1 LNEVERRILK
11 ESFRQARK
19 LQAASQ
25 AGLPALIMN
34 WFSRFLRP
42 AHDAGA
48 ALDARQEQLLADWRQ
63 LPDSDQR
70 RSHYRSRYV
79 VIDVAV
85 SSGDAHAARLLA
97 IAAVAVVDGHI
108 AFQDAWQ
115 LLLPDAAQAP
125 GVAASPPATATEV
138 PADSPMADGLLSFL
152 GFVGKSPVVA
162 HNARFI
168 RRVMQRALAEYLGV
182 RLRLP
187 WLDLAWILPDLFR
200 EVDAGP
206 ERLDALARALRHQP
220 ASRRHE
226 ALSDAFAT
234 AQLMQIAVAHAAS
247 KGIDTPASL
256 RELEKA
262 RRHMHQSA

>member
-1 LNEVERRILK
+1 
-11 ESFRQARK
+11 
-19 LQAASQ
+19 
-25 AGLPALIMN
+25 
-34 WFSRFLRP
+34 
-42 AHDAGA
+42 
-48 ALDARQEQLLADWRQ
+48 

-206 ERLDALARALRHQP
+206 ERLDAWLEHFGIASIKRHD
-220 ASRRHE
+220 

-234 AQLMQIAVAHAAS
+234 AQLLQIALAHAAS
-247 KGIDTPASL
+247 KGFDTPASL

-262 RRHMHQSA
+262 RRHLHQSA

>member
-1 LNEVERRILK
+1 
-11 ESFRQARK
+11 
-19 LQAASQ
+19 
-25 AGLPALIMN
+25 MN

-115 LLLPDAAQAP
+115 LLLPDAGQAP
-125 GVAASPPATATEV
+125 GAAASPPATATEV
-138 PADSPMADGLLSFL
+138 PADSPMVDGLLSFL

-206 ERLDALARALRHQP
+206 ERLDAWLEHFGIASIKRHD
-220 ASRRHE
+220 

-234 AQLMQIAVAHAAS
+234 AQLLQIALAHAAS
-247 KGIDTPASL
+247 KGFDTPASL

-262 RRHMHQSA
+262 RRHLHQSA

>member
-1 LNEVERRILK
+1 
-11 ESFRQARK
+11 
-19 LQAASQ
+19 
-25 AGLPALIMN
+25 MN

-63 LPDSDQR
+63 LPDADQR

-97 IAAVAVVDGHI
+97 IAAVAVVDGQI
-108 AFQDAWQ
+108 AFRDAWQ
-115 LLLPDAAQAP
+115 LLQPDAGPAP
-125 GVAASPPATATEV
+125 GAAASPPTTATEL
-138 PADSPMADGLLSFL
+138 PADSPMVDGLLSFL

-162 HNARFI
+162 HNARFV
-168 RRVMQRALAEYLGV
+168 RRVMQRTLAEYLGV

-206 ERLDALARALRHQP
+206 EKLDAWLEHFGIASIKRHD
-220 ASRRHE
+220 

-234 AQLMQIAVAHAAS
+234 AQLLQIALAHAAS
-247 KGIDTPASL
+247 KGFDTPASL

-262 RRHMHQSA
+262 RRHLHQSA

>member
-1 LNEVERRILK
+1 
-11 ESFRQARK
+11 
-19 LQAASQ
+19 
-25 AGLPALIMN
+25 MN

-115 LLLPDAAQAP
+115 LLLPDAGQALDA
-125 GVAASPPATATEV
+125 AASPPATATEV

-206 ERLDALARALRHQP
+206 ERLDAWLEHFGIASIKRHD
-220 ASRRHE
+220 

-234 AQLMQIAVAHAAS
+234 AQLLQIALAHAAS
-247 KGIDTPASL
+247 KGFDTPASL

-262 RRHMHQSA
+262 RRHLHQSA

>member
-1 LNEVERRILK
+1 
-11 ESFRQARK
+11 
-19 LQAASQ
+19 
-25 AGLPALIMN
+25 MN

-97 IAAVAVVDGHI
+97 IAAVAVVDGQI
-108 AFQDAWQ
+108 AFRDAWQ
-115 LLLPDAAQAP
+115 LLLPDAGQAP
-125 GVAASPPATATEV
+125 GAASSPPATATEV

-206 ERLDALARALRHQP
+206 EQLDAWLEHFGIASIKRHD
-220 ASRRHE
+220 

-234 AQLMQIAVAHAAS
+234 AQLLQIALAHAAS
-247 KGIDTPASL
+247 KGFDTPASL

-262 RRHMHQSA
+262 RRHLHQSA

>member
-1 LNEVERRILK
+1 
-11 ESFRQARK
+11 
-19 LQAASQ
+19 
-25 AGLPALIMN
+25 MN

-206 ERLDALARALRHQP
+206 ERLDAWLEHFGIASIKRHD
-220 ASRRHE
+220 

-234 AQLMQIAVAHAAS
+234 AQLLQIALAHAAS
-247 KGIDTPASL
+247 KGFDTPASL

-262 RRHMHQSA
+262 RRHLHQSA

>member
-1 LNEVERRILK
+1 
-11 ESFRQARK
+11 
-19 LQAASQ
+19 
-25 AGLPALIMN
+25 MN

-206 ERLDALARALRHQP
+206 ERLDAWLEHFGIASIKRHD
-220 ASRRHE
+220 

-234 AQLMQIAVAHAAS
+234 AQLLQIALANAAS
-247 KGIDTPASL
+247 KGFDTPASL

-262 RRHMHQSA
+262 RRHLHQSA